1 MNYSYKINTG
11 KTVCIVIGIT
21 LNYRTQ
27 QDVNLEVMVN
37 MVRDVG
43 PETITVDIP
52 FKTVRNRNEKS
63 VLTKSETKD
72 YRIVYTKRVIVNNF
86 DTLPYGFSIL

>member
-1 MNYSYKINTG
+1 MNTS
-11 KTVCIVIGIT
+11 KTVCKVRGIT

-27 QDVNLEVMVN
+27 QDVNLEVMANIVKG
-37 MVRDVG
+37 VG

-52 FKTVRNRNEKS
+52 FKIVRNRNEKS
-63 VLTKSETKD
+63 VLTKSKTKD

-86 DTLPYGFSIL
+86 VPYLMDFK